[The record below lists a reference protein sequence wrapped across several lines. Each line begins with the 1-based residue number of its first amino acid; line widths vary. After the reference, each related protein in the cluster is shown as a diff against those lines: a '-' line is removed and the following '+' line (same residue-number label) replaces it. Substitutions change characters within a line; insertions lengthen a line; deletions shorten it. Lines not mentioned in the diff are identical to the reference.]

1 VDGGSQ
7 LNLLS
12 AMVAKEQ
19 NLQVDPL
26 PSLLAEGVNGGS
38 IPVYGTTT
46 VTILITD
53 SRGKQE
59 AQEVPFVVTDLRR
72 YPVYLGLPWIDAYQP
87 RLNYATRRM
96 LFRGNKVSERGRFQK
111 VAAESAA
118 EFDRT
123 MRDPRTEVYAC
134 SVSFV
139 AQNGAERVET
149 TSLPPEYSDFAD
161 VASEDDSKELAAHS
175 RNDLAINVAEGEVP
189 PYQPLYGLSEAE
201 LVVLRKYLAEFMQ
214 RGWIRRSK
222 SPAGAPILFAKKK
235 DGSLRLCVDYR
246 GLNKV
251 TVKNRHPLPLI
262 AESLERLAQAKIYTK
277 LDIRDAYHRIRI
289 KEGDEWKTAFRIR
302 YGHFEYMVMPFG
314 LTNAP
319 AQFQAYMNEAL
330 AGLVDVTCIVYL
342 DDILI
347 FSNSKEEHTEHV
359 REVLD
364 RLRKA
369 KLYVKLS
376 KCEWNTDRTEYLGYV
391 VTPEGVSI
399 NPERVKT
406 IQDWPL
412 LTSVRDIRVFVGFMN
427 YYRRFIEGFSRIVLP
442 LTSLT
447 KKEPGQAR
455 GGPAMRREESVTLKL
470 SEEAKRA
477 FQNLKDSFLKIPILA
492 HFEREKETRL
502 EVDASGGAISGIL
515 SQNSP
520 ESDGKA
526 QWRPVD
532 FFSRKL
538 IQAEYNYDT
547 HDQELLAIVS
557 SVKHWRHYLQGIHFD
572 ILTDHM
578 NLKWF
583 MDTKSLN
590 HRQVRS
596 YLVLSQYDFT
606 LTHRPGITNPADGP
620 SRRPDYMAEAK
631 KPSQKNNE
639 VFVSAMRDL
648 LSGKRE
654 LSAQIG
660 AVITRKMRLEKLP
673 RKQRRALQ
681 DFGRAEERAWKEPQP
696 AEDDSEME
704 SDEESDNEDLEP
716 GTSHNDTE
724 WPNPA
729 EDGFIWLTTAEQKS
743 KALQECHDS
752 PLAGH
757 FGARRTLEKV
767 QRRYKWKGMAEDVS
781 QYCRDCLPC
790 RKSTPARH
798 RPYGPLAPLPPPT
811 YPWEEVTMDFI
822 TELPPSKINGVVYDA
837 ILVVVCRLTKMA
849 HYIPARGDW
858 DGVDLAQAWIRE
870 IIRLHGIPK
879 RVISDRGPLM
889 KAKYWDT
896 FQHYLS
902 ARRVLSSAFHP

>member
-1 VDGGSQ
+1 MDGGSQ

-46 VTILITD
+46 VTILVTD

-59 AQEVPFVVTDLRR
+59 TQEIPFVVTDLRR

-87 RLNYATRRM
+87 KLNYASRRM
-96 LFRGNKVSERGRFQK
+96 LFKGNKVSERGRFQK
-111 VAAESAA
+111 VATEDAA

-134 SVSFV
+134 SVGFV
-139 AQNGAERVET
+139 GQNGAERVEMT
-149 TSLPPEYSDFAD
+149 QLPPEYSEYAD
-161 VASEDDSKELAAHS
+161 VASEDDSKELAEHS
-175 RNDLAINVAEGEVP
+175 RNDLAINIAEGEAP

-201 LVVLRKYLAEFMQ
+201 LVVLRKYLAEFME

-262 AESLERLAQAKIYTK
+262 AESLERLAQARIYTK

-289 KEGDEWKTAFRIR
+289 KEGDEWKTAFRTR
-302 YGHFEYMVMPFG
+302 YGHFEYTVMPFG

-347 FSNSKEEHTEHV
+347 FSNSEEEHTGHV
-359 REVLD
+359 REVLE

-376 KCEWNTDRTEYLGYV
+376 KCEWHTDRTEYLGYV
-391 VTPEGVSI
+391 VSPEGVSI
-399 NPERVKT
+399 DPERVKT

-412 LTSVRDIRVFVGFMN
+412 PASVRDIRVFVGFMN

-442 LTSLT
+442 LTTLT

-455 GGPAMRREESVTLKL
+455 GGPAMRREESTALKL
-470 SEEAKRA
+470 PEEAKQA
-477 FQNLKDSFLKIPILA
+477 FQVLKDAFLKVPILA
-492 HFEREKETRL
+492 HFERDRETRL

-520 ESDGKA
+520 DGA
-526 QWRPVD
+526 GTACWRPVD

-557 SVKHWRHYLQGIHFD
+557 SIKHWRHYLQGIHFD

-606 LTHRPGITNPADGP
+606 LTHRPGSTNPADGP

-639 VFVSAMRDL
+639 VFVTAMRDL
-648 LSGKRE
+648 LSGKKE
-654 LSAQIG
+654 SSLQIG
-660 AVITRKMRLEKLP
+660 AVLTRKMRLEELP
-673 RKQRRALQ
+673 KRQKKALQ
-681 DFGRAEERAWKEPQP
+681 SFKKAEEKAWEEPP
-696 AEDDSEME
+696 PIEDESDTESDSETENDSQGAGMA
-704 SDEESDNEDLEP
+704 
-716 GTSHNDTE
+716 HNSPE
-724 WPNPA
+724 WPA
-729 EDGFIWLTTAEQKS
+729 LADDGLIWLDTIEQKS
-743 KALQECHDS
+743 KAL
-752 PLAGH
+752 
-757 FGARRTLEKV
+757 
-767 QRRYKWKGMAEDVS
+767 
-781 QYCRDCLPC
+781 
-790 RKSTPARH
+790 
-798 RPYGPLAPLPPPT
+798 
-811 YPWEEVTMDFI
+811 
-822 TELPPSKINGVVYDA
+822 
-837 ILVVVCRLTKMA
+837 
-849 HYIPARGDW
+849 
-858 DGVDLAQAWIRE
+858 
-870 IIRLHGIPK
+870 
-879 RVISDRGPLM
+879 
-889 KAKYWDT
+889 
-896 FQHYLS
+896 
-902 ARRVLSSAFHP
+902 

>member
-1 VDGGSQ
+1 MDGGSQ

-46 VTILITD
+46 VTILVTD

-59 AQEVPFVVTDLRR
+59 TQEIPFVVTDLRR

-87 RLNYATRRM
+87 KLNYASRRM
-96 LFRGNKVSERGRFQK
+96 LFKGNKVSERGRFQK
-111 VAAESAA
+111 VATEDAA

-134 SVSFV
+134 SVGFV
-139 AQNGAERVET
+139 GQNGAERVEMT
-149 TSLPPEYSDFAD
+149 QLPPEYSEYAD
-161 VASEDDSKELAAHS
+161 VASEDDSKELAEHS
-175 RNDLAINVAEGEVP
+175 RNDLAINIAEGEAP

-201 LVVLRKYLAEFMQ
+201 LVVLRKYLAEFME

-262 AESLERLAQAKIYTK
+262 AESLERLAQARIYTK

-289 KEGDEWKTAFRIR
+289 KEGDEWKTAFRTR
-302 YGHFEYMVMPFG
+302 YGHFEYTVMPFG

-347 FSNSKEEHTEHV
+347 FSNSEEEHTGHV
-359 REVLD
+359 REVLE

-376 KCEWNTDRTEYLGYV
+376 KCEWHTDRTEYLGYV
-391 VTPEGVSI
+391 VSPEGVSI
-399 NPERVKT
+399 DPERVKT

-412 LTSVRDIRVFVGFMN
+412 PASVRDIRVFVGFMN

-442 LTSLT
+442 LTTLT

-455 GGPAMRREESVTLKL
+455 GGPAMRREESTALKL
-470 SEEAKRA
+470 PEEAKQA
-477 FQNLKDSFLKIPILA
+477 FQVLKDAFLKVPILA
-492 HFEREKETRL
+492 HFERDRETRL

-520 ESDGKA
+520 DGA
-526 QWRPVD
+526 GTACWRPVD

-557 SVKHWRHYLQGIHFD
+557 SIKHWRHYLQGIHFD

-606 LTHRPGITNPADGP
+606 LTHRPGSTNPADGP

-639 VFVSAMRDL
+639 VFVTAMRDL
-648 LSGKRE
+648 LSGKKE
-654 LSAQIG
+654 SSLQIG
-660 AVITRKMRLEKLP
+660 AVLTRKMRLEELP
-673 RKQRRALQ
+673 KRQKKALQ
-681 DFGRAEERAWKEPQP
+681 SFKKAEEKAWEEPP
-696 AEDDSEME
+696 PIEDESDTESDSETENDSQGAGMA
-704 SDEESDNEDLEP
+704 
-716 GTSHNDTE
+716 HNSPE
-724 WPNPA
+724 WPAPA
-729 EDGFIWLTTAEQKS
+729 DDGLIWLDTIEQKS

-781 QYCRDCLPC
+781 QYCRDCVPC
-790 RKSTPARH
+790 KKSTPARH
-798 RPYGPLAPLPPPT
+798 RPYGPLAPLPPPS
-811 YPWEEVTMDFI
+811 YAWEEVTMDFI
-822 TELPPSKINGVVYDA
+822 TELPPSKVNGVVYDA

-858 DGVDLAQAWIRE
+858 DGVDLA
-870 IIRLHGIPK
+870 
-879 RVISDRGPLM
+879 
-889 KAKYWDT
+889 
-896 FQHYLS
+896 
-902 ARRVLSSAFHP
+902 